1 MEIYI
6 FQVLML
12 IIGCLIGGLQAAI
25 FTQLRSSERALSARI
40 DGIHGRIDEICK
52 QNDIDSKFMWK
63 RIFGHKHDDTGNVVI
78 PHESL

>member
-1 MEIYI
+1 M
-6 FQVLML
+6 
-12 IIGCLIGGLQAAI
+12 
-25 FTQLRSSERALSARI
+25 RI

-63 RIFGHKHDDTGNVVI
+63 RIFGHKHDDVGNVVI